1 MLWLTRML
9 RSLAGAGPSGRERPR
24 SANGASSFHLWWVMP
39 AGVGP
44 EPRLSEV
51 SAVLEVVVPPRVK
64 ALYFWALQ
72 VELADSRG
80 VWGYGHTGLQWNR
93 RYPDGTAVN
102 WGGYAGADQ
111 GGVTLPGTA
120 SSLSGFP
127 DDPNTLA
134 YPWQPG
140 RPYRIRVFR
149 SPETSEGW
157 RVEVTDLA
165 AGIVSVVRDLTPAPG
180 RQTADPFLG
189 GPLVWSEVFADCDD
203 PSVTVRWSDLRALD
217 AGGNVVRPEAVR
229 VSYQA
234 YEAGG
239 CPNTN
244 VMVDETGG
252 ILQVTNTPRLAKDG
266 TLLRLPP
273 A

>member
-1 MLWLTRML
+1 MLWLTRMF
-9 RSLAGAGPSGRERPR
+9 RGLAGAEQSGRHRSR

-39 AGVGP
+39 AGLDP
-44 EPRLSEV
+44 EPRLTEV

-72 VELADSRG
+72 VDLADGRG

-120 SSLSGFP
+120 SPLPGFP
-127 DDPNTLA
+127 DDPNTLT

-149 SPETSEGW
+149 SPETPEGW
-157 RVEVTDLA
+157 RAEVTDLA
-165 AGIVSVVRDLTPAPG
+165 AGIVSVVRDLVPAPG
-180 RQTADPFLG
+180 RQTAGSFLG
-189 GPLVWSEVFADCDD
+189 RPLVWSEVFADCDD
-203 PSVTVRWSDLRALD
+203 PSVMVRWSELRALD
-217 AGGNVVRPEAVR
+217 ADGNAVRPEGVR

-239 CPNTN
+239 CSNTN
-244 VMVDETGG
+244 VIVDNIGG
-252 ILQVTNTPRLAKDG
+252 ILQVTSTSRLVKDG
-266 TLLRLPP
+266 ALLPLPR

>member
-9 RSLAGAGPSGRERPR
+9 RGVAGAEPGERHRPR

-39 AGVGP
+39 AGMGP

-51 SAVLEVVVPPRVK
+51 SAVFEVVAPPRVK

-72 VELADSRG
+72 VDLADSRG

-93 RYPDGTAVN
+93 RYPGGTAVN

-120 SSLSGFP
+120 SPLPGFP

-149 SPETSEGW
+149 SPETPEGW

-165 AGIVSVVRDLTPAPG
+165 AGIVSVVRDLMPAPG
-180 RQTADPFLG
+180 RQTADSFLG
-189 GPLVWSEVFADCDD
+189 RPLVWSEVFADCDD
-203 PSVTVRWSDLRALD
+203 PSVDGALERSEGVGYRRRLGETRSRADQLSSVR
-217 AGGNVVRPEAVR
+217 GGR
-229 VSYQA
+229 VPQHQR
-234 YEAGG
+234 
-239 CPNTN
+239 
-244 VMVDETGG
+244 D
-252 ILQVTNTPRLAKDG
+252 R
-266 TLLRLPP
+266 R
-273 A
+273 